1 MSLFSTCKL
10 YQSLTTWLIAL
21 VPLTFCAQNSVQLLE
36 SSLFNGS
43 ANLDYLESSNA
54 FAYTVYSPNFIEFPA
69 QYGIW
74 EDQIAENILETSG
87 IKSIF
92 LDEDWN
98 ALQVFEAGPYPFAI
112 SHIKWY
118 ALTDGVG
125 FATHR
130 PFFISSLGSINYE
143 IAGPYAEIP
152 YRQLGFNFDFETGI
166 LKPEVLVG
174 ENSSTSSS
182 EFSDLRMNILGSA
195 NIQLIQSVFDQSNRV
210 YIRPAFDQQFINEE
224 MINDLGQGQLGYNWI
239 NYSGLDDDMQINTVI
254 SEGDLMMINDIH
266 RIPEQNE
273 CIGLISTRGEDVQ
286 VDNNGMILDEISGDS
301 TFATSLFRADQ
312 WGNMSWITPL
322 YSFDNFLVDGVQG
335 TTMNRGIRGNLL
347 TLSEKVLYSEQ
358 AIFSLQDIENDMLFY
373 KDFFGVDSSFY
384 HNSNALISGN
394 NSTSRVLGKS
404 RLYALDASDGNKLGL
419 IELDG
424 FQYGRTSTDTLTDKT
439 SLQSPQIFK
448 LENKLA
454 WVNDFHVSNDTVIR
468 FNRRMVGGS
477 FDQYE
482 LSITAGINVVILW
495 LDEGLNIEDHWVIEG
510 QSENSDFP
518 LLGIRVTEI
527 ASLGQ
532 DSVLIAAMIDPFISA
547 NMNPFGGT
555 MLSPSGE
562 FRAFLGLYG
571 PDPLNTFQDAYSN
584 VALFP
589 NPTNGSLFVDL
600 GELKAE
606 RVLLMDLS
614 GRVLENR
621 AVQSQRLEFNLS
633 GYANGLYFVRLE
645 GGGASAV
652 YKVVKGH

>member
-1 MSLFSTCKL
+1 MKAYQFLYALSSL
-10 YQSLTTWLIAL
+10 IIHAN
-21 VPLTFCAQNSVQLLE
+21 VHGQNSVQLLE

-92 LDEDWN
+92 LDADWN
-98 ALQVFEAGPYPFAI
+98 ALQIFEAGPYPFAI
-112 SHIKWY
+112 SDLKWY

-125 FATHR
+125 FAAHR
-130 PFFISSLGSINYE
+130 PFFISSLDSVNYE
-143 IAGPYAEIP
+143 INGPYAEIP
-152 YRQLGFNFDFETGI
+152 YRQLGFKFDFETDI
-166 LKPEVLVG
+166 LNQEVLVG

-182 EFSDLRMNILGSA
+182 EFSDLRINILGSA
-195 NIQLIQSVFDQSNRV
+195 NIQLIQSVFDQSSRV
-210 YIRPAFDQQFINEE
+210 YVRPAFGQQFLNEE
-224 MINDLGQGQLGYNWI
+224 MVNDLGQGQLGYNWI
-239 NYSGLDDDMQINTVI
+239 NYSSFDDDMQINTVI
-254 SEGDLMMINDIH
+254 WEGDLIMINDLY
-266 RIPEQNE
+266 RIPEQND

-335 TTMNRGIRGNLL
+335 TSMNRSIRGNLL
-347 TLSEKVLYSEQ
+347 TLSDKVLYSEQ
-358 AIFSLQDIENDMLFY
+358 AVFSLQDIENDTLFY

-404 RLYALDASDGNKLGL
+404 RLYAFDESDGNKLGL

-424 FQYGRTSTDTLTDKT
+424 FQYWRTSSDTVTDKT
-439 SLQSPQIFK
+439 SLQLPQVFK
-448 LENKLA
+448 VENKLA
-454 WVNDFHVSNDTVIR
+454 WVNDFHVSNDTLIR
-468 FNRRMVGGS
+468 FNRKMVDGS
-477 FDQYE
+477 FSQYE
-482 LSITAGINVVILW
+482 IPINAGINTIILW
-495 LDEGLNIEDHWVIEG
+495 LDQEFNIEDHWVIEG
-510 QSENSDFP
+510 QSENNDFP
-518 LLGIRVTEI
+518 LFGIRISEI

-600 GELKAE
+600 AEFEAE
-606 RVLLMDLS
+606 RAMLMDLS

-633 GYANGLYFVRLE
+633 RYANGLYFVRLE
-645 GGGASAV
+645 GNGANAV